1 MSNKSLKDIL
11 NMSNE
16 EALEE
21 GRTFV
26 YVATKKGGCDII
38 RESLKCLNEKV
49 YVGESGRVIVEVPE
63 GCKKDYPVYVRYDKD
78 SGMWKATTQKPNVPE
93 DRFFNDTQLAR
104 GVLFAAGITD
114 PLGML
119 FAILGC

>member
-1 MSNKSLKDIL
+1 MSKKTLTDIL

-21 GRTFV
+21 GRMFV

-38 RESLKCLNEKV
+38 RDALKCLNEKV
-49 YVGESGRVIVEVPE
+49 YVAESGRVIVEVPE

-93 DRFFNDTQLAR
+93 DRFFTETQFAR
-104 GVLFAAGITD
+104 GVIFASGITD
-114 PLGML
+114 PLGTL

>member
-1 MSNKSLKDIL
+1 MSKKTLTDIL

-21 GRTFV
+21 GHTFV

-38 RESLKCLNEKV
+38 RDALKCLKEKV

-78 SGMWKATTQKPNVPE
+78 SGMWKATTQKPNEPE
-93 DRFFNDTQLAR
+93 DRFFTDKELAR
-104 GVLFAAGITD
+104 GVFFAAGITD
-114 PLGML
+114 PIGTL